1 MIDNRNLFSSNTN
14 VDKTCHSHEGEGAAE
29 FLTLRKNKL
38 PTTEREWGGGF
49 SPHPNNPEFI
59 GLVHCNVTSQ

>member
-38 PTTEREWGGGF
+38 PTTEREGVGGKN
-49 SPHPNNPEFI
+49 S
-59 GLVHCNVTSQ
+59 VHTLSNQSS